1 MYFQAVLTRQQS
13 ATTRY
18 SKQLFFIFVGE
29 VLSNKYFSDKL
40 DRSFFKLYLFFHIKK
55 RCIELYCLRCR
66 PPSKSP
72 VQTSSSSLSRC
83 RVAGPAATQAYELY
97 GITTL
102 NKSLRRL
109 F

>member
-40 DRSFFKLYLFFHIKK
+40 DRSFFKLYLFFS
-55 RCIELYCLRCR
+55 Y
-66 PPSKSP
+66 
-72 VQTSSSSLSRC
+72 
-83 RVAGPAATQAYELY
+83 
-97 GITTL
+97 
-102 NKSLRRL
+102 
-109 F
+109 